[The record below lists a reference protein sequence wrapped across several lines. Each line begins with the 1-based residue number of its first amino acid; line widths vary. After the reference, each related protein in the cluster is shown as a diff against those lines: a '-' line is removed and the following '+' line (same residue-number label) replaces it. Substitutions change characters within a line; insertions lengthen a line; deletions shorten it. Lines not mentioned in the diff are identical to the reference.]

1 MKTGSLRARVILT
14 TLALLA
20 IVLAG
25 VVTAVTL
32 AYRAKLDGDLHSRL
46 AKAGAAVERAGS
58 AGQAKRLLPG
68 LALEGIAIRIKPPAG
83 GEAPATG
90 PAKTSSTIQ
99 ARGSLLFSTRPSP
112 TERRSPS
119 PPAAQT
125 STTQSPT
132 CFSSSSWSR
141 PPRSCSPPARPPR
154 HSHRSPP
161 LSAVIQTATRIAHGD
176 SKLRLEPSRTDTEL
190 GSLAQAFDQMVDALE
205 KAIEEARASD
215 AATRRFLA
223 DASHELRTPIAAL
236 QASVETLLREQP
248 ERPERDRLEA
258 AVARESERLGR
269 LVDDLLGL
277 ARLEAHPTRTPVDL
291 ATIVRPLIEDA
302 HTRAPGAAITLSA
315 DNDTTVRGDPDAL
328 ERVLRNL
335 IDNALAAIQPTG
347 VIEVQLQRCNGYVQ
361 ARVADDGP
369 GGTRTSTRTHL
380 RALRSTRLH
389 QTRPRPRP
397 RHRPPH
403 RRATPRRPH
412 LRPHA
417 ERSQL
422 HPRLPRSPDSMGSS
436 ELERFL
442 ERSGGHVTAE
452 ASAVFTDRIGFL
464 SSTGD

>member
-58 AGQAKRLLPG
+58 AGRQSDSCRASRSRGSPSDH
-68 LALEGIAIRIKPPAG
+68 ASRARRDRR
-83 GEAPATG
+83 
-90 PAKTSSTIQ
+90 PAKTRRRSRHADRCS
-99 ARGSLLFSTRPSP
+99 FSTRLSP
-112 TERRSPS
+112 TGRGLLHRQPRKHRPRRHQPPS
-119 PPAAQT
+119 RRA
-125 STTQSPT
+125 
-132 CFSSSSWSR
+132 
-141 PPRSCSPPARPPR
+141 PRRGRRARARHAPRPPR
-154 HSHRSPP
+154 HPHCAPPPLRGHRDRDTDRPRRLQAPPQAQPHRYRTRQPRRSIRPDGRRPRDSHRGSTRQRRRNPP
-161 LSAVIQTATRIAHGD
+161 LPRR
-176 SKLRLEPSRTDTEL
+176 RLP
-190 GSLAQAFDQMVDALE
+190 
-205 KAIEEARASD
+205 RAP
-215 AATRRFLA
+215 
-223 DASHELRTPIAAL
+223 HPIAAL

-291 ATIVRPLIEDA
+291 AAIARPLVEEA
-302 HTRAPGAAITLSA
+302 HVRAPHAAITLSA
-315 DNDTTVRGDPDAL
+315 DDDATVNGDPDAL

-347 VIEVQLQRCNGYVQ
+347 RIDVQLRRRNGYVQ
-361 ARVADDGP
+361 AHVTDDGP
-369 GGTRTSTRTHL
+369 GVPEHERERNFERFVPTRPQ
-380 RALRSTRLH
+380 

-403 RRATPRRPH
+403 RPPTPRRPH
-412 LRPHA
+412 LRPPPNGA
-417 ERSQL
+417 SFTL
-422 HPRLPRSPDSMGSS
+422 RLP
-436 ELERFL
+436 
-442 ERSGGHVTAE
+442 AE
-452 ASAVFTDRIGFL
+452 S
-464 SSTGD
+464 

>member
-1 MKTGSLRARVILT
+1 MKTDSLRVRVIFT

-68 LALEGIAIRIKPPAG
+68 LALEGVAIRITPPAG
-83 GEAPATG
+83 AETPATK
-90 PAKTSSTIQ
+90 PVNTSSTIR
-99 ARGSLLFSTRPSP
+99 ARGSLLILDEVLPDGTKVSFSASRASLDHAVTNLLLVELLVAAAALVIATLLVLQGTR
-112 TERRSPS
+112 TALR
-119 PPAAQT
+119 
-125 STTQSPT
+125 
-132 CFSSSSWSR
+132 
-141 PPRSCSPPARPPR
+141 
-154 HSHRSPP
+154 P
-161 LSAVIQTATRIAHGD
+161 LSAVIETATRIAHGD
-176 SKLRLEPSRTDTEL
+176 SKLRLAPSRTDTEL

-258 AVARESERLGR
+258 AAARETERLGR
-269 LVDDLLGL
+269 LVDDLLGF

-291 ATIVRPLIEDA
+291 AAIAQPLVEDA
-302 HTRAPGAAITLSA
+302 RAHAPQATITLNA
-315 DNDTTVRGDPDAL
+315 ENDTTVRGDFDAL
-328 ERVLRNL
+328 ERVVRNL

-347 VIEVQLQRCNGYVQ
+347 VIEVQLQRSNGCVQ

-369 GGTRTSTRTHL
+369 GVPE
-380 RALRSTRLH
+380 H
-389 QTRPRPRP
+389 QR
-397 RHRPPH
+397 
-403 RRATPRRPH
+403 
-412 LRPHA
+412 
-417 ERSQL
+417 ERIF
-422 HPRLPRSPDSMGSS
+422 
-436 ELERFL
+436 ERFVRL
-442 ERSGGHVTAE
+442 DSAKPGHGLGLAIARRIAE
-452 ASAVFTDRIGFL
+452 QHRGDLTCDPTPKGASFTLRIP
-464 SSTGD
+464 TEP